1 MKKRTPKPKAK
12 LAAENSG
19 AAQKERIGKV
29 VPAAFEAAD
38 PHDPLYTLLRDT
50 FAQRACERTTAFR

>member
-12 LAAENSG
+12 LAADKNG
-19 AAQKERIGKV
+19 AVQSERIGRAS
-29 VPAAFEAAD
+29 PAVTQTAD

-50 FAQRACERTTAFR
+50 FAQRACERTVAFR